1 MIYNTIE
8 ELQKVTGPEVWRP
21 FVINTGTEYKTHD
34 WYSISNWGRVM
45 SHLKRGR
52 KRAGQERVDHSRKT
66 IMTTTDNSCV
76 LGHKRMSFVF
86 PSEFFDYEYAKASKT
101 DGNTVIVKFYLHQL
115 VMWAYN
121 PIENDPPA
129 LLTDVWDDIPE
140 IAKVFI
146 DSILVTN
153 HINHNP
159 AHNFLANLERVRQ
172 KENTRSAKD
181 HYGGNPA
188 NKRQFKTEHG
198 EDLKIVDLIEEERK
212 PSLQL
217 FYA

>member
-1 MIYNTIE
+1 
-8 ELQKVTGPEVWRP
+8 
-21 FVINTGTEYKTHD
+21 
-34 WYSISNWGRVM
+34 
-45 SHLKRGR
+45 
-52 KRAGQERVDHSRKT
+52 
-66 IMTTTDNSCV
+66 
-76 LGHKRMSFVF
+76 MSFVF

>member
-21 FVINTGTEYKTHD
+21 FVINTGTEYKTHN
-34 WYSISNWGRVM
+34 WYSISNWGRAA
-45 SHLKRGR
+45 SHLRRGR
-52 KRAGQERVDHSRKT
+52 KSPGQERVDLNRKT

-86 PSEFFDYEYAKASKT
+86 PTDFFDYDYAKAGGSY
-101 DGNTVIVKFYLHQL
+101 DTVIVKFYLHQL
-115 VMWAYN
+115 VMWAFN
-121 PIENDPPA
+121 PIEGDPPA
-129 LLTDVWDDIPE
+129 LLADCWDNIPE
-140 IAKVFI
+140 TAKVFI
-146 DSILVTN
+146 DSLLVTN

-181 HYGGNPA
+181 YYGGNPA
-188 NKRQFKTEHG
+188 NKKQFKTDHG
-198 EDLKIVDLIEEERK
+198 EDLEVVSVIEEERK